1 LMPKLTQKQIIMKKA
16 AILISLIFFYLFSS
30 AQLEWTIIHPYP
42 TMSNLKD
49 AHFISDLEG
58 WVVGSRGVI
67 MYTNDGC
74 ETWEIQHT
82 ETDLTFSSVFFTG
95 NTEGWAVG
103 WNKIYHTT
111 NAGNTWEEQ
120 ECPFIMGDLTDVYFI
135 NEDTGWIVGTYQI
148 VLKTTDGGDTWAK
161 VLKIVP
167 GNKCF
172 FSVCFTDELHG
183 CATGGTVPGAPGGV
197 IMVTNDGGFSWIE
210 TTPPENEFYR
220 KVFFQDSLEGW
231 ICGDDGALIKTM
243 DGGFTWEDKSFWYD
257 DYVDIHFFDENNGI
271 LFHSH
276 LVNLTFD
283 GGETWDA
290 TSNLGDLSTVC
301 GISSWDFNKLIT
313 VGFGNSISKTLDG
326 GSTWENLDQSVHA
339 EFQQIGFF
347 DALEGLAIVGSTKFR
362 QLIRTYDGGHTWQLD
377 TLVPNGPFYKMWISG
392 SSCYLLN
399 YGQQIMKTNDGGEN
413 WKLVDAPGG
422 LLEYFD
428 MQFPNENTGYLCS
441 LGGKFVK
448 TIDGGETWMDKS
460 VSDTCILT
468 HMFFNNENKGWLINS
483 AGPNILRTLDG
494 GDSWYVTSLVDEIIC
509 SPLNIFFVDEN
520 LGYATTIQ
528 GKLFK
533 TNNGGDTWE
542 SIYEFSSAYHSL
554 VCFIS
559 ENEGWVT
566 ISNVVYHTFDG
577 GTTWDNGQWLGGYLK
592 NFFFLNNELGW
603 VCGDGGLVANYDI
616 TVGQN
621 EIIHETDRISLFP
634 NPSNREIMVTTQNI
648 AENIEGIKVF
658 NLKGQQVLNFTDL
671 HQSNTFSFNISG
683 LSKGVYIVHIT
694 TTNRQ
699 NLIKF
704 IKQ

>member
-1 LMPKLTQKQIIMKKA
+1 MKKV
-16 AILISLIFFYLFSS
+16 AILISLITFYLLSS

-67 MYTNDGC
+67 MHTNDGC

-111 NAGNTWEEQ
+111 NAGNTWEKQ

-161 VLKIVP
+161 VLNIVP

-257 DYVDIHFFDENNGI
+257 DYIDIHFFNETNGI
-271 LFHSH
+271 LFQQHE
-276 LVNLTFD
+276 VDLTFD
-283 GGETWDA
+283 GGESWDSTA
-290 TSNLGDLSTVC
+290 YIGVTSQIRST
-301 GISSWDFNKLIT
+301 SSWDFNKVIA
-313 VGFGNSISKTLDG
+313 VGSGNDVRRTLDG
-326 GSTWENLDQSVHA
+326 GSTWENLDHSINNII
-339 EFQQIGFF
+339 EQIGFF
-347 DALEGLAIVGSTKFR
+347 NAYDGFAIAGMTKFR
-362 QLIRTYDGGHTWQLD
+362 YLYSSSDGGHTWHPD
-377 TLVPNGPFYKMWISG
+377 TTVENGPFYRMWLSG
-392 SSCYLLN
+392 SSCYLIN
-399 YGQQIMKTNDGGEN
+399 FFDQMMKTNDGGEV
-413 WKLVDAPGG
+413 WKLLEIPDVS
-422 LLEYFD
+422 LEYFGL
-428 MQFPNENTGYLCS
+428 QFVNENTGYMCAS
-441 LGGKFVK
+441 GGKFVK
-448 TIDGGETWMDKS
+448 TMDGGETWIDKS
-460 VSDTCILT
+460 VAGDPFFRY
-468 HMFFNNENKGWLINS
+468 MFFLNENTGWLS
-483 AGPNILRTLDG
+483 DSYGPQIFRTEDG
-494 GDSWYVTSLVDEIIC
+494 GDSWEITQLIDTTVQT
-509 SPLNIFFVDEN
+509 PANIFFVNEDV
-520 LGYATTIQ
+520 GYATAS
-528 GKLFK
+528 GHLLFK
-533 TNNGGDTWE
+533 TTDGGDSWQLCYDFL
-542 SIYEFSSAYHSL
+542 SGYHAN
-554 VCFIS
+554 VYFIS
-559 ENEGWVT
+559 ETEGWVT

-577 GTTWDNGQWLGGYLK
+577 GATWDNGQWLGAFLK
-592 NFFFLNNELGW
+592 GIFFLNDEMGW
-603 VCGDGGLVANYDI
+603 VCGDGGLIAAYDI

-634 NPSNREIMVTTQNI
+634 NPSNREIIVTTQNA

-694 TTNRQ
+694 ATNRQ
-699 NLIKF
+699 YLVKF